1 MTQFAPPADDPD
13 GAPSARDRVAAV
25 LRLAVPSAA
34 ELMLGMLV
42 GLVNTYLVG
51 YLGAASLTAVGLSSQ
66 WAMVG
71 SVLFSAVGT
80 GATALVARMAGARQW
95 ADASRVLGQ
104 ALIVAV
110 AMGALAVV
118 GLELTAG
125 AALRLMGAEPEAL
138 ALGVPYLRVVSSV
151 YVLTAVMFIG
161 NACLR
166 GAGDT
171 RTPMWVM
178 GAVNL
183 TNLAVSWTLIHGV
196 AGLPRLGVMGAAVG
210 EVMARLVGAGL
221 VLAVL
226 LRGRAGMRLSV
237 GGMRFDAG
245 LVRRMLRVGL
255 PAGVEQLVFR
265 FGMLLYARVVSSLG
279 TAAFAAHQVALN
291 GESLSYM
298 PGFGF
303 AVAATTLVG
312 QGLGGRAPARAARDG
327 HTAFLLAAALMS
339 AMGVAFAVG
348 SETIIGFFTTDPEVI
363 AQGVEP
369 LRLIALAQ
377 PFLAAVMVYGGGLR
391 GAGDTFVP
399 MLING
404 GAVWV
409 VRVPAALLLTQ
420 VLPWGLTGAWVAM
433 ALDLSVRGVLLGWRF
448 QRGAWQR
455 LQV

>member
-51 YLGAASLTAVGLSSQ
+51 HLGAASLTAVGLSSQ

-291 GESLSYM
+291 GESLSYIDRKSTRLNSSHIQKSRM
-298 PGFGF
+298 PS
-303 AVAATTLVG
+303 
-312 QGLGGRAPARAARDG
+312 
-327 HTAFLLAAALMS
+327 S
-339 AMGVAFAVG
+339 A
-348 SETIIGFFTTDPEVI
+348 
-363 AQGVEP
+363 
-369 LRLIALAQ
+369 
-377 PFLAAVMVYGGGLR
+377 
-391 GAGDTFVP
+391 
-399 MLING
+399 
-404 GAVWV
+404 
-409 VRVPAALLLTQ
+409 
-420 VLPWGLTGAWVAM
+420 
-433 ALDLSVRGVLLGWRF
+433 
-448 QRGAWQR
+448 
-455 LQV
+455 